1 LTVGSWQIAGPFDN
15 GSGMAGLDRAFPPE
29 AGIDLKGEYDGKGGK
44 VRWTAVR
51 AGAGGYVDLKAH
63 YGERSPGT
71 VSYLT
76 AEVESPADQEAELLL
91 GTDDGAK
98 VWVGGKLVH
107 ATRLTRAAAP
117 EQDRVKVALK
127 KGLNRVV
134 VKINNGDGPHG
145 LYFTLRSEQELKA
158 GR

>member
-1 LTVGSWQIAGPFDN
+1 
-15 GSGMAGLDRAFPPE
+15 
-29 AGIDLKGEYDGKGGK
+29 
-44 VRWTAVR
+44 VR

-63 YGERSPGT
+63 YGEKSPNI

-76 AEVESPADQEAELLL
+76 TEVESPADQEAELLI
-91 GTDDGAK
+91 GSDDGVK

-107 ATRLTRAAAP
+107 TSKLTRAAAP

-127 KGLNRVV
+127 KGANRIV

-145 LYFTLRSEQELKA
+145 LYCTFVSGDPLTLKSDAPA
-158 GR
+158 GGKK